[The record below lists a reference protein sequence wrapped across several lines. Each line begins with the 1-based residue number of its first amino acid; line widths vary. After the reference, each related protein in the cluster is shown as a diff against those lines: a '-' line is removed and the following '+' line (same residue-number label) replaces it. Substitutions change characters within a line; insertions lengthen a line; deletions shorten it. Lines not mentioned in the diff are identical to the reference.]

1 MSPGLPRQPRETQL
15 DPHLKITAIKDG
27 CEITKEKMG
36 DAQMTADVKR
46 SVQKEELWAGRTVGA
61 VNKATPFQSLK
72 LVNTAKDIQRK
83 RRTTLNAQKLSI
95 DRTVDRR
102 NAS

>member
-1 MSPGLPRQPRETQL
+1 M
-15 DPHLKITAIKDG
+15 
-27 CEITKEKMG
+27 
-36 DAQMTADVKR
+36 QMTADVKR

-83 RRTTLNAQKLSI
+83 RTTLNAQNLSI